1 MASVATSLTCSVTWF
16 VITSLTCSVT
26 ASVICSAMSLVTS
39 VGRME
44 DLLVLPVVAP
54 TLIVGVGNG
63 SNDYSRINMLDNPC
77 KNFYQDSKD
86 GTYMT

>member
-1 MASVATSLTCSVTWF
+1 
-16 VITSLTCSVT
+16 
-26 ASVICSAMSLVTS
+26 
-39 VGRME
+39 ME